1 MNATKKKNKL
11 IAFVLFFS
19 IGNNA
24 VASKQIIF
32 QKMKLWLIHVA
43 KALSFCGQDP
53 IKLHHVTEN
62 MTCDIW
68 HVLLVLCPWCHVYCT
83 ICSRCTGLC
92 VACMVFKVE
101 KITSRLASAF
111 VPASWLLVANTNTF
125 QDSLAWDQ
133 ETEQQR
139 LKVLAPGMSEG
150 LQLESA
156 PFVFE
161 GCVSFLCLI
170 ATVWLNE
177 GIIW

>member
-1 MNATKKKNKL
+1 MADSCRKSSWLLWPGPYKT
-11 IAFVLFFS
+11 
-19 IGNNA
+19 
-24 VASKQIIF
+24 ASCYWKYD
-32 QKMKLWLIHVA
+32 MW
-43 KALSFCGQDP
+43 CGSTSTLPMMSCILYRMQQMEY
-53 IKLHHVTEN
+53 I
-62 MTCDIW
+62 
-68 HVLLVLCPWCHVYCT
+68 
-83 ICSRCTGLC
+83 RTGLC
-92 VACMVFKVE
+92 VACMVLKVE